1 MGVAGLGFCKV
12 DWISIGKKRSVW
24 VSGEG
29 NCCFALE
36 GKVFYCGCVDW
47 LSDRQWFAVA
57 VVLYGVSMF
66 YSVVLWRR
74 GFRRNDWANYFLLLA
89 AFAPH
94 TLALVIRGV
103 SLARC
108 PVTNLYEATAFV
120 LWTVTG
126 SYLVFGI
133 WPRWRFLGAFASP
146 LLLALG
152 IFALLPGLDAQSVR
166 PQLANGETSLHAALA
181 LLSYGAFGLSAVAG
195 AMFLSQEHDLKFN
208 TMRAIFAALPSI
220 QRLDRIAG
228 AWLAVGVVL
237 LTAGLGMS
245 FFIYWGA
252 EEVFQWDA
260 KILWSGVV
268 WLMYVALVVARWKLD
283 FQGHRFAWGTA
294 LAFVFLILTYWW
306 TNLMSS
312 AHQ

>member
-1 MGVAGLGFCKV
+1 MDFYWEKAERLVERRGELLFCFV
-12 DWISIGKKRSVW
+12 GQ
-24 VSGEG
+24 
-29 NCCFALE
+29 
-36 GKVFYCGCVDW
+36 VFYCGCVDW

-74 GFRRNDWANYFLLLA
+74 GFRRNDWVNYFLLLA

-94 TLALVIRGV
+94 TLALVIRGGA
-103 SLARC
+103 LARC

-166 PQLANGETSLHAALA
+166 PQLANGAASLHAALA

-208 TMRAIFAALPSI
+208 PMRAIFAALPSI

-237 LTAGLGMS
+237 LTVGLGMS
-245 FFIYWGA
+245 FFIYWDT

-268 WLMYVALVVARWKLD
+268 WLMYVALVVARWGLD
-283 FQGHRFAWGTA
+283 FQGHRFALGTA
-294 LAFVFLILTYWW
+294 MAFVFLILTFWG